1 MYGVYEVKNSSQ
13 RVEWIDAIKG
23 LGIILVLVNHSC
35 GFGKY
40 GNLFTACYMPLFF
53 MAAGFTLKPEKIIK
67 NNVFVLQR
75 SKRLLIPWAVYG
87 FAFVILNFFSS
98 LFRSNLTWEQI
109 GVNFGGMLY
118 SRYCLFPLGTQ
129 NNTYFLM
136 CYNNYTWFF
145 TALFLAYVW
154 MYGYIKAKKQ
164 YQSILIIFYSTITL
178 LLSFCPVLLPWSID
192 TSFMIALFIMVG
204 YYLKKWGF
212 MNLSGKANILVLLI
226 SLLVYILCA
235 TYNGDVNLSVRI
247 YGEKGA
253 LSVFLFFIIG
263 ASGTIFCATLFKLLH
278 KIGITTV
285 ASYIGRHSIT
295 ILCIHLFIFNVIQS
309 AINLRMNKYISGVI
323 MITIT
328 MLCSFALN
336 WVFKWLSKYIKV
348 FQYL

>member
-23 LGIILVLVNHSC
+23 LGIILVLVSHSC
-35 GFGKY
+35 GFGKC

-53 MAAGFTLKPEKIIK
+53 MAAGFTLKSEKII
-67 NNVFVLQR
+67 NNNSFLLQR

-87 FAFVILNFFSS
+87 FAFVFLNFFSS
-98 LFRSNLTWEQI
+98 LFRSNLTWEQM

-129 NNTYFLM
+129 NNMYFLM

-154 MYGYIKAKKQ
+154 IYGYMRAKKK

-204 YYLKKWGF
+204 NYLKKCGF
-212 MNLSGKANILVLLI
+212 MNLTGKVNILVLLI
-226 SLLVYILCA
+226 SFLVYILCA
-235 TYNGDVNLSVRI
+235 AYNGDVNFSVRN
-247 YGEKGA
+247 YGEKGVF
-253 LSVFLFFIIG
+253 SVFLFFIIG
-263 ASGTIFCATLFKLLH
+263 VSGTIFYSTLFKLLQ

-285 ASYIGRHSIT
+285 ASHIGRNSVT
-295 ILCIHLFIFNVIQS
+295 ILCIHLFVFNVIQS
-309 AINLRMNKYISGVI
+309 VNNIRMNKYIIGVI

-348 FQYL
+348 CQYL